1 MHVGYDST
9 GRPVMLVVTAP
20 ERTADRQLA
29 MHVLSVWFTRD
40 APATGFR
47 VLHPA
52 ERNDTTIEPLSAA
65 VVAEARALAAWL
77 WNHRCNA
84 Q

>member
-9 GRPVMLVVTAP
+9 GRPVMLVVTAA
-20 ERTADRQLA
+20 ERMADGQLA
-29 MHVLSVWFTRD
+29 THVLSVWFTRD

-65 VVAEARALAAWL
+65 VVDQAHTLAIWL